1 MRSVAPKPP
10 MCSKMMLT
18 DTAVLLVCAGNATRM
33 GGIHKILHSLGN
45 TTVLEK
51 SLHTFSKCKAVSEV
65 VVICRP
71 QDEAAFQ
78 AILQQNAL
86 SVPITLAYGG
96 ATRQQSVKNGI
107 SALQT
112 DAAYIA
118 IHDGARPLLR
128 IEDAEQVIADAHAFG
143 AATLGVPA
151 KDTIKTVTN
160 GIIVDT
166 PPRNRLYHTQTP
178 QVFAKVAYLQAMAFA
193 EAQDLDFTDDCQ
205 LMEAIDIRIK
215 MTIGSYTNI
224 KLTTPEDFATAE
236 ALLRYEQER
245 EEKHN
250 G

>member
-1 MRSVAPKPP
+1 
-10 MCSKMMLT
+10 MCSEMILA

-33 GGIHKILHSLGN
+33 GGIHKILHPLGD

-51 SLHTFSKCKAVSEV
+51 SLHTFSQCKAVSEV

-78 AILQQNAL
+78 AILQQMSIA
-86 SVPITLAYGG
+86 VPITVAYGG
-96 ATRQQSVKNGI
+96 ATRQQSVTNGVA
-107 SALQT
+107 ALQT

-128 IEDAEQVIADAHAFG
+128 VEDAEKVIADAHTFG
-143 AATLGVPA
+143 AATLGVPV
-151 KDTIKTVTN
+151 KDTIKTVAE
-160 GIIVDT
+160 GVIVDT
-166 PPRNRLYHTQTP
+166 PPRSSLYHTQTP
-178 QVFAKVAYLQAMAFA
+178 QVFARAAYLQAMAFA
-193 EAQDLDFTDDCQ
+193 QAQGLDFTDDCQ
-205 LMEAIDIRIK
+205 LMEAIHIPVM
-215 MTIGSYTNI
+215 MTTGSYTNI

-245 EEKHN
+245 EGSHN